1 MGTKIYLKYNDI
13 KGAVTEAG
21 HKDWVEL
28 DSFNL
33 RASRSVSQ
41 DTGTSRRSVSSPS
54 ISAISISKKMS
65 MCSPQIF
72 QESLSGIPATKCI
85 IHFVNDTGN
94 VFNEYDLTGAVI
106 SAYETSATGNGEEPS
121 EHMQI
126 HFTAIKK
133 THTHTTPEGKSGSPF
148 SVGYD
153 LQLAKKI

>member
-1 MGTKIYLKYNDI
+1 MGTKIYLKYNEI
-13 KGAVTEAG
+13 KGSVTEAG

-41 DTGTSRRSVSSPS
+41 DTGTSRRSVSTPS
-54 ISAISISKKMS
+54 ISAISISKRMS
-65 MCSPQIF
+65 LCSAPIF
-72 QESLSGIPATKCI
+72 QESLSGTPATKCI
-85 IHFVNDTGN
+85 IHFVSDTGK

-106 SAYETSATGNGEEPS
+106 SSYETSAVENGSEPV
-121 EHMQI
+121 EHLQI
-126 HFTAIKK
+126 HFTAIRK

-153 LQLAKKI
+153 LLLAKKI